1 MEERTSGIE
10 GKIEEI
16 DPPIKENDKYEEKIQ
31 AQNNHWFYSI
41 ELHDAFVLI

>member
-10 GKIEEI
+10 EKIKEI
-16 DPPIKENDKYEEKIQ
+16 DSPKENDKYEEKIQ

-41 ELHDAFVLI
+41 GLHDAFVLI

>member
-10 GKIEEI
+10 EKIEEI
-16 DPPIKENDKYEEKIQ
+16 DPPKKMINMKKKIQ

-41 ELHDAFVLI
+41 GLHDAFVLI